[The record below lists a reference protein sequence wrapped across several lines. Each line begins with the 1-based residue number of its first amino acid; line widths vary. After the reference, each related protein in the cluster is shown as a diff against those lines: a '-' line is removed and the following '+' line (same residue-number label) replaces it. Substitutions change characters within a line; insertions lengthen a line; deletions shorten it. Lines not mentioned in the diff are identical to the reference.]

1 MILTISSGHIGPKLK
16 KRQGGT
22 ILSLAAAPSVTLP
35 PAWKALSVYR
45 KPAPTAFHNLAGARR
60 FPPGIRRAGWHGQ
73 PPD

>member
-1 MILTISSGHIGPKLK
+1 M
-16 KRQGGT
+16 
-22 ILSLAAAPSVTLP
+22 AAAPSVTLP
-35 PAWKALSVYR
+35 PARKALSAHR